1 MLYFYWNYKKCFY
14 LSGWA
19 HNDYPKYGLM
29 IFYIQNLI
37 YQISF
42 FYLIVYTCFFNI
54 CVFTKVSDKSF
65 S

>member
-29 IFYIQNLI
+29 IFYIENLI

-42 FYLIVYTCFFNI
+42 FYLIVYTF
-54 CVFTKVSDKSF
+54 
-65 S
+65 